1 MVILLS
7 EKYMTEGCMDLTK
20 KLLIVDD
27 EETIRFSLSQA
38 FITAAEE
45 YEVSVASDAL
55 QALEKL
61 KKYDYDLVITDI
73 MMPGMDGFEL
83 IKKLKQYKPDIP
95 VIVITAYGDEEKEQR
110 SKKLGVVEYI
120 EKPFDIHS
128 IREKVF
134 RLLKK

>member
-1 MVILLS
+1 
-7 EKYMTEGCMDLTK
+7 MDLTK

>member
-1 MVILLS
+1 MA
-7 EKYMTEGCMDLTK
+7 ETK

-38 FITAAEE
+38 FITAEEE
-45 YEVSVASDAL
+45 YEVTVASDAL
-55 QALEKL
+55 HALDKF
-61 KKYDYDLVITDI
+61 KKQNYDLVITDI

-83 IKKLKQYKPDIP
+83 IKKLKQYNPTIP
-95 VIVITAYGDEEKEQR
+95 VIVITAYGDEEKEKR
-110 SKKLGVVEYI
+110 SKNLGVVEYI

>member
-1 MVILLS
+1 MIKS
-7 EKYMTEGCMDLTK
+7 K

-38 FITAAEE
+38 FITSDAE

-55 QALEKL
+55 EALEKL
-61 KKYDYDLVITDI
+61 KKYDFDLVITDI

-83 IKKLKQYKPDIP
+83 IKKLKQYKPNIP
-95 VIVITAYGDEEKEQR
+95 VIVITAYGDEEKEQK
-110 SKKLGVVEYI
+110 SKKLNVVEYI
-120 EKPFDIHS
+120 EKPFDIHA